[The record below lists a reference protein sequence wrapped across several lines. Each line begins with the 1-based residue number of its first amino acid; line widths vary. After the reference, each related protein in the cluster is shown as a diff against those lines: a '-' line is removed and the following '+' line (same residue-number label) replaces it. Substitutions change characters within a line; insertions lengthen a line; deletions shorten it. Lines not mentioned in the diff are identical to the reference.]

1 MLKVVGA
8 SWAQTQLSWCLI
20 ITITLL
26 GLLAFYFGGTIR
38 NEYDGKYAATAFWSK
53 EFGLRIEFFGQNNN
67 PLVIKKGVAR
77 AYYRPDL
84 SQNGWAV
91 LEVETQAEF
100 PDIVQAKAAGYL
112 EGSLTWQ
119 MIYWHW
125 KNTVENTCNGRK
137 KFCDKLRKY
146 LEENADEIKRIAKR
160 EDEVDPFWHQVNMFY
175 TQLKALEDGWRFGV
189 KRSRQDID
197 IPSVDFLWMN
207 IVPDLKDFERKWNA
221 SNDFYPDKPPLSAT
235 LVKIINT
242 NPINF
247 VLAQTTSGC
256 YGSMLRILKRYNFGF
271 HETEGDNNVLVNGKI
286 IEFTSYP
293 GSIYSQDDF
302 YKITKKN
309 SKPQT
314 TVVGTELKNNNR
326 QLWEKIMKTDQVLLG
341 ARVMAANRLAN
352 NSKIWHEV
360 FSKYNSGTGNKQ
372 WLIISMNNTSI
383 EYGVIEQMP
392 GIVSYDELSETLL
405 SNSYWVGSS
414 SPSLEETA
422 YISSNGA
429 RPAGGDRSDNPVAN
443 VLHDRQEN
451 VTDVESL
458 AELMRGPELSLIGRS
473 DLLGVKTAAV
483 FRRFTGRSFAEQL
496 AAVGGRRSA
505 DSGAQPKDDERAT
518 AVVANR
524 SPAASAAAPESRLD
538 IDKTFTGTLDLKI
551 VAGDASGFVAAS
563 GPPFTANSEEVKPFR
578 WSDSPIRHLSH
589 YGHPDV
595 WDYSLTGI
603 NWVWHN

>member
-1 MLKVVGA
+1 
-8 SWAQTQLSWCLI
+8 
-20 ITITLL
+20 
-26 GLLAFYFGGTIR
+26 
-38 NEYDGKYAATAFWSK
+38 
-53 EFGLRIEFFGQNNN
+53 
-67 PLVIKKGVAR
+67 
-77 AYYRPDL
+77 
-84 SQNGWAV
+84 
-91 LEVETQAEF
+91 
-100 PDIVQAKAAGYL
+100 
-112 EGSLTWQ
+112 
-119 MIYWHW
+119 
-125 KNTVENTCNGRK
+125 
-137 KFCDKLRKY
+137 
-146 LEENADEIKRIAKR
+146 
-160 EDEVDPFWHQVNMFY
+160 
-175 TQLKALEDGWRFGV
+175 
-189 KRSRQDID
+189 
-197 IPSVDFLWMN
+197 
-207 IVPDLKDFERKWNA
+207 
-221 SNDFYPDKPPLSAT
+221 
-235 LVKIINT
+235 
-242 NPINF
+242 
-247 VLAQTTSGC
+247 
-256 YGSMLRILKRYNFGF
+256 MLRILKRYNFGF

-422 YISSNGA
+422 YISNN
-429 RPAGGDRSDNPVAN
+429 GDRSNNPVAN
-443 VLHDRQEN
+443 VLYDRQEN

-473 DLLGVKTAAV
+473 DLLGVKTAAT
-483 FRRFTGRSFAEQL
+483 FRRFSGRSFAEQL

-505 DSGAQPKDDERAT
+505 DSAAQPKDDRAA
-518 AVVANR
+518 AVVVNK
-524 SPAASAAAPESRLD
+524 SPAASAAESRLD

-551 VAGDASGFVAAS
+551 VAGDASGFVVAS

-578 WSDSPIRHLSH
+578 WSDSPIRHLPH

-603 NWVWHN
+603 NWVWNN